1 MLLIL
6 FGVAVLTNQAF
17 AAGKYKFITR
27 IRHKICASITTLCVI
42 YVQLIK
48 LHVYVDMM

>member
-17 AAGKYKFITR
+17 AAGKCKFITR
-27 IRHKICASITTLCVI
+27 IRHRSVQRLLPYVFI
-42 YVQLIK
+42 YVQLIN
-48 LHVYVDMM
+48 LSYTYILI